1 MSHPE
6 ARHKYKLKQ
15 IVRLL
20 RPPKTMKKG
29 VVVPLDYEIVR
40 LMPADSHGEI
50 SYRIKSGSAE
60 LAVREHE
67 IAI

>member
-1 MSHPE
+1 MTNRPTTY
-6 ARHKYKLKQ
+6 KYQLRQ

-20 RPPKTMKKG
+20 RPPIATKG
-29 VVVPLDYEIVR
+29 LAAPTDYEIVR
-40 LMPADSHGEI
+40 LMPADANGEI

-67 IAI
+67 ISA